1 MKQKIRLTE
10 NELKQIV
17 AESVKNILKENNN
30 FTYVMDNCK
39 HDLNSV
45 ISKFGDKIRNLYE
58 LLTDA
63 KSYND
68 KELYR
73 QARKL
78 YNTIIS
84 YDLKYS
90 LPFEIWNALNP
101 IVTDYINSHKN
112 SLNNDFDEPEDWYER
127 NEHGDFD
134 THY

>member
-1 MKQKIRLTE
+1 MI
-10 NELKQIV
+10 
-17 AESVKNILKENNN
+17 ILKEYNN

-134 THY
+134 TYY